1 MPQDLLNKRRI
12 MPINQSE
19 QKLKLV
25 QNMNQVSILK
35 NTSNLLSNSIV
46 VGMELQIWS
55 RSRIS
60 AQ

>member
-1 MPQDLLNKRRI
+1 